1 MESQGMKIGELAA
14 RTGVPVKTIRFW
26 EDERLVP
33 EPARTGSGYRQYD
46 PAAVERLAFIRQAQ
60 AAGFRLDQIRQILD
74 IADSGD
80 RPCAHVGSV
89 IEQRL
94 AEVDARIAE
103 LEATRDRLRVL
114 GRRAAAQDPAD
125 CRGLCSIIEP
135 PARSGGAEARRHV
148 SPSSAPWGK

>member
-1 MESQGMKIGELAA
+1 MRIGELAA

-33 EPARTGSGYRQYD
+33 EPTRTRSGYRQYD
-46 PAAVERLAFIRQAQ
+46 TAAVERLSFIRQAQ

-80 RPCAHVGSV
+80 RPCAHVGNV
-89 IEQRL
+89 IDQRL

-103 LEATRDRLRVL
+103 LEATRDRLRL
-114 GRRAAAQDPAD
+114 LARRAAAQDTAD
-125 CRGLCSIIEP
+125 CRGFCSIIEP
-135 PARSGGAEARRHV
+135 TVRQPGTAPTRHL
-148 SPSSAPWGK
+148 SPSSAPWGN